1 MERKH
6 LKILALILAMMMLL
20 SACGGGSSA
29 SSGGSSTDS
38 SSGGSTGSQP
48 AQQAP
53 AAQSSAPASS
63 GSKHMNA
70 AIYWTDA
77 TIDPA
82 IGWDGWT
89 SCRAGVTETLVWV
102 DENLELKGLLSDTWE
117 QTEPTTWVF
126 HIRDGVTFHNGKP
139 VTAEAVKACFERTM
153 EVQER
158 AKTACKIDSIEADGQ
173 TLTIHTTEPYGAF
186 LANLSEP
193 LYSVIDVTDPADPAT
208 NPVGTGPFKCVSYK
222 AEEVIELEAYKDY
235 WNGASPIDT
244 VTLYVISDDSTRA
257 LALQSGQ
264 IDIGQRIGAADI
276 ETLKNDSDYA
286 VFENSGTRVQILVLN
301 HTNPFLSDVNV
312 RKALAYCIN
321 YDALVAVTG
330 GLYAVAGAPF
340 PPSAPYG
347 WDQLDRQ
354 HYDVDAA
361 KACLAEAG
369 CTDTNGDG
377 YLEKDG
383 KELAFQLM
391 YDDKSLATVMEAIQ
405 SMAKQVG
412 IKITLQP
419 VDTLPD
425 LMSSDDAFEIVLS
438 NWQSLSTGDPGWFLD
453 NMYRSDGPNNRA
465 RYKNAE
471 LDAICDELAG
481 AFSFEDRQRLTIEAE
496 KIILADCVNIMMFA
510 RNNFVMA
517 ANNVKNVTVFPIDYY
532 FLTNTI
538 DID

>member
-6 LKILALILAMMMLL
+6 LKILALVLALMMLL
-20 SACGGGSSA
+20 SACGGSSSAQTEKPAESASQPAEQAKTETKTETASA
-29 SSGGSSTDS
+29 SSG
-38 SSGGSTGSQP
+38 P
-48 AQQAP
+48 
-53 AAQSSAPASS
+53 
-63 GSKHMNA
+63 KHMNA

-82 IGWDGWT
+82 VGWDGWT

-102 DENLELKGLLSDTWE
+102 DENLELKPLLADTWE
-117 QTEPTTWVF
+117 QTEPTTWVM
-126 HIRDGVTFHNGKP
+126 HIRDGVTFHNGNP

-153 EVQER
+153 EIQER

-173 TLTIHTTEPYGAF
+173 TLTIHTTDPYGAF

-208 NPVGTGPFKCVSYK
+208 NPVGTGPFKCVSFK

-264 IDIGQRIGAADI
+264 IDLGQRIGAADI

-286 VFENSGTRVQILVLN
+286 VYESAGTRVQILVLN
-301 HTNPFLSDVNV
+301 HTNQFLSDVNV

-321 YDALVAVTG
+321 YDALVAITG
-330 GLYAVAGAPF
+330 GLYAVAGTPF

-347 WDQLDRQ
+347 YDQLDRQ
-354 HYDVDAA
+354 HYDLDAA

-369 CTDTNGDG
+369 YTDADGNG
-377 YLEKDG
+377 YMEKDG
-383 KELAFQLM
+383 KELSLQLM
-391 YDDKSLATVMEAIQ
+391 YDDKSMATVMEAIQ

-425 LMSSDDAFEIVLS
+425 LMSSDDSFEIVLS
-438 NWQSLSTGDPGWFLD
+438 NWQSLSTGDPGWFLE

-465 RYKNAE
+465 RYVNPE
-471 LDAICDELAG
+471 LDAVCDELAS

-496 KIILADCVNIMMFA
+496 KYILADCVNIMMFA
-510 RNNFVMA
+510 RNNFIMA
-517 ANNVKNVTVFPIDYY
+517 GNNVKNITVFPIDYY
-532 FLTNTI
+532 FLTNTM

>member
-6 LKILALILAMMMLL
+6 LKILALVLAAMMLM
-20 SACGGGSSA
+20 SACGGSSSA
-29 SSGGSSTDS
+29 ETTAPAES
-38 SSGGSTGSQP
+38 SSESSQP
-48 AQQAP
+48 AQSSQTSESSQP
-53 AAQSSAPASS
+53 AAAS
-63 GSKHMNA
+63 GPKHMNA

-82 IGWDGWT
+82 VGWDGWT

-102 DENLELKGLLSDTWE
+102 DENLELKPLLADSWE
-117 QTEPTTWVF
+117 QTEPTTWVM
-126 HIRDGVTFHNGKP
+126 HIRDGVTFHNGNP

-153 EVQER
+153 GIQER

-208 NPVGTGPFKCVSYK
+208 NPVGTGPFKCISFK

-286 VFENSGTRVQILVLN
+286 VYENSGTRVQILVLN
-301 HTNPFLSDVNV
+301 HTNEFLSDLNV

-321 YDALVAVTG
+321 YDALVAITG

-354 HYDVDAA
+354 HYDADAA
-361 KACLAEAG
+361 KACLADAG
-369 CTDTNGDG
+369 FTLNGD
-377 YLEKDG
+377 YMEKDG
-383 KELAFQLM
+383 KQLSFQLM
-391 YDDKSLATVMEAIQ
+391 YDDKSMATVMEAIQ
-405 SMAKQVG
+405 SMAKAVG

-425 LMSSDDAFEIVLS
+425 LMSSDDSFEIVLS
-438 NWQSLSTGDPGWFLD
+438 NWQSLSTGDPGWFLE

-465 RYKNAE
+465 RYNNPE

-481 AFSFEDRQRLTIEAE
+481 AFEFADRQRLTIEAE
-496 KIILADCVNIMMFA
+496 KLILADCVNIMMFA

-517 ANNVKNVTVFPIDYY
+517 NNSVKNVTVFPIDYY
-532 FLTNTI
+532 FLTNTM
-538 DID
+538 DIG

>member
-6 LKILALILAMMMLL
+6 LKILALVLAAMMLL
-20 SACGGGSSA
+20 SACGG
-29 SSGGSSTDS
+29 SSGAKTETPAESA
-38 SSGGSTGSQP
+38 SQP
-48 AQQAP
+48 AQSTETTQSSQP
-53 AAQSSAPASS
+53 AAS
-63 GSKHMNA
+63 GPKHMNA

-82 IGWDGWT
+82 VGWDGWT

-102 DENLELKGLLSDTWE
+102 DENLELKPLLADSWE
-117 QTEPTTWVF
+117 QTDPTTWVF
-126 HIRDGVTFHNGKP
+126 HIRDGVTFHNGKAVDAP
-139 VTAEAVKACFERTM
+139 AVKACFERTM
-153 EVQER
+153 GIQER
-158 AKTACKIDSIEADGQ
+158 AQTACKIDSIEADGQ
-173 TLTIHTTEPYGAF
+173 TLTIRTTEPYGAF
-186 LANLSEP
+186 LANLTEP

-208 NPVGTGPFKCVSYK
+208 NPVGTGPFKCVSFK

-286 VFENSGTRVQILVLN
+286 VFENSGTRVQVLIMN
-301 HTNPFLSDVNV
+301 HTNEFLSDLNV

-321 YDALVAVTG
+321 YDALVAITG
-330 GLYAVAGAPF
+330 GLYAVAGTPF

-361 KACLAEAG
+361 KACLADAG
-369 CTDTNGDG
+369 FTMNGE
-377 YLEKDG
+377 YMEKNG
-383 KELAFQLM
+383 KQLAFQLM
-391 YDDKSLATVMEAIQ
+391 YDDKSMATVMEAIQ

-453 NMYRSDGPNNRA
+453 NMYRSDGPSNRA
-465 RYKNAE
+465 RYNNPE

-481 AFSFEDRQRLTIEAE
+481 AFEFADRQRLTIEAE
-496 KIILADCVNIMMFA
+496 KLILADCVNIMMFA

-517 ANNVKNVTVFPIDYY
+517 GKNVKNVTVFPIDYY
-532 FLTNTI
+532 FLTNTM

>member
-6 LKILALILAMMMLL
+6 LKILSLVLALVMMFSLA
-20 SACGGGSSA
+20 ACGGSTQSA
-29 SSGGSSTDS
+29 QTEKPAESA
-38 SSGGSTGSQP
+38 SQP
-48 AQQAP
+48 AQSDAQP
-53 AAQSSAPASS
+53 AAQQTASS
-63 GSKHMNA
+63 GPKHMNA

-82 IGWDGWT
+82 VGWDGWT

-102 DENLELKGLLSDTWE
+102 DENLELKPLLADTWE
-117 QTEPTTWVF
+117 QTDPTTWVM
-126 HIRDGVTFHNGKP
+126 HIREGVTFHNGKA
-139 VTAEAVKACFERTM
+139 VDAAAVKACFERTM
-153 EVQER
+153 GIQER
-158 AKTACKIDSIEADGQ
+158 AKTACKIDYIEADGQ

-208 NPVGTGPFKCVSYK
+208 NPVGTGPFKCLSFK

-235 WNGASPIDT
+235 WNGASPLDT

-257 LALQSGQ
+257 MALQSGQ

-286 VFENSGTRVQILVLN
+286 VYENSGTRVQILVLN
-301 HTNPFLSDVNV
+301 HTNQFLSDINV

-321 YDALVAVTG
+321 YDALVAITG

-354 HYDVDAA
+354 HYDADAA

-369 CTDTNGDG
+369 YTINGSG
-377 YLEKDG
+377 YAEKDG
-383 KELAFQLM
+383 KELSLQLM
-391 YDDKSLATVMEAIQ
+391 YDDKSMATVMEAIQ
-405 SMAKQVG
+405 SMAKAVG

-425 LMSSDDAFEIVLS
+425 LMGSDDSFEIVLS

-465 RYKNAE
+465 RYKNADV
-471 LDAICDELAG
+471 DAICDELAG
-481 AFSFEDRQRLTIEAE
+481 AFAFADRQKLVIEAE
-496 KIILADCVNIMMFA
+496 KLILADCVNIMMFA
-510 RNNFVMA
+510 RNNFIMA
-517 ANNVKNVTVFPIDYY
+517 GKNVKNVVVFPIDYY
-532 FLTNTI
+532 FLTNTM
-538 DID
+538 DIG

>member
-6 LKILALILAMMMLL
+6 LKILALVLAAMMLL
-20 SACGGGSSA
+20 SACGG
-29 SSGGSSTDS
+29 SSGAKTETPAESA
-38 SSGGSTGSQP
+38 SQP
-48 AQQAP
+48 AQSTETTQSSQP
-53 AAQSSAPASS
+53 AAS
-63 GSKHMNA
+63 GPKHMNA

-82 IGWDGWT
+82 VGWDGWT

-102 DENLELKGLLSDTWE
+102 DENLELKPLLADSWE
-117 QTEPTTWVF
+117 QTDPTTWVF
-126 HIRDGVTFHNGKP
+126 HIRDGVTFHNGKAVDAP
-139 VTAEAVKACFERTM
+139 AVKACFERTM
-153 EVQER
+153 GIQER
-158 AKTACKIDSIEADGQ
+158 AQTACKIDSIEADGQ
-173 TLTIHTTEPYGAF
+173 TLTIRTTEPYGAF
-186 LANLSEP
+186 LANLTEP

-208 NPVGTGPFKCVSYK
+208 NPVGTGPFKCVSFK

-286 VFENSGTRVQILVLN
+286 VFENSGTRVQLLVMN
-301 HTNPFLSDVNV
+301 HTNEFLSDLNV

-321 YDALVAVTG
+321 YDALVAITG

-361 KACLAEAG
+361 KACLADAG
-369 CTDTNGDG
+369 FTMNGE
-377 YLEKDG
+377 YMEKNG
-383 KELAFQLM
+383 KQLAFQLM
-391 YDDKSLATVMEAIQ
+391 YDDKSMATVMEAIQ

-465 RYKNAE
+465 RYNNPE

-481 AFSFEDRQRLTIEAE
+481 AFEFADRQRLTIEAE
-496 KIILADCVNIMMFA
+496 KLILADCVNIMMFA

-517 ANNVKNVTVFPIDYY
+517 GKNVKNVTVFPIDYY
-532 FLTNTI
+532 FLTNTM

>member
-6 LKILALILAMMMLL
+6 LKILALVLAAMMLL
-20 SACGGGSSA
+20 SACGGSSSA
-29 SSGGSSTDS
+29 QTETPAESA
-38 SSGGSTGSQP
+38 SQP
-48 AQQAP
+48 AQSTETTQSSQP
-53 AAQSSAPASS
+53 AASSP
-63 GSKHMNA
+63 KHMNA

-82 IGWDGWT
+82 VGWDGWT

-102 DENLELKGLLSDTWE
+102 DENLELKPLLADSWE
-117 QTEPTTWVF
+117 QTDPTTWVF
-126 HIRDGVTFHNGKP
+126 HIRDGVTFHNGKAVDAP
-139 VTAEAVKACFERTM
+139 AVKACFERTM
-153 EVQER
+153 GIQER
-158 AKTACKIDSIEADGQ
+158 AQTACKIDSIEADGQ
-173 TLTIHTTEPYGAF
+173 TLTIRTTEPYGAF
-186 LANLSEP
+186 LANLTEP

-208 NPVGTGPFKCVSYK
+208 NPVGTGPFKCVSFK

-286 VFENSGTRVQILVLN
+286 VFENSGTRVQLLVMN
-301 HTNPFLSDVNV
+301 HTNEFLSDLNV

-321 YDALVAVTG
+321 YDALVAITG

-354 HYDVDAA
+354 HYDMDAA
-361 KACLAEAG
+361 KACLADAG
-369 CTDTNGDG
+369 FTMNGE
-377 YLEKDG
+377 YMEKNG
-383 KELAFQLM
+383 KQLAFQLM
-391 YDDKSLATVMEAIQ
+391 YDDKSMATVMEAIQ

-425 LMSSDDAFEIVLS
+425 LMSSDDSFEIVLS

-465 RYKNAE
+465 RYNNPE

-481 AFSFEDRQRLTIEAE
+481 AFEFADRQRLTIEAE
-496 KIILADCVNIMMFA
+496 KLILADCVNIMMFA

-517 ANNVKNVTVFPIDYY
+517 GKNVKNVTVFPIDYY
-532 FLTNTI
+532 FLTNTM

>member
-20 SACGGGSSA
+20 SACGGGSSSGS
-29 SSGGSSTDS
+29 SSGGSS
-38 SSGGSTGSQP
+38 GGSTSSQP

-53 AAQSSAPASS
+53 ASQSSAPASS
-63 GSKHMNA
+63 GPKHLNA

-82 IGWDGWT
+82 VGWDGWT

-102 DENLELKGLLSDTWE
+102 DENLELKPLLADSWE
-117 QTEPTTWVF
+117 QTDPTTWVF
-126 HIRDGVTFHNGKP
+126 HIRDGVTFHNGNP

-153 EVQER
+153 EIQER
-158 AKTACKIDSIEADGQ
+158 ARTACKIDSIEADGQ
-173 TLTIHTTEPYGAF
+173 TLTIRTTVPYGAF
-186 LANLSEP
+186 LANLTEP

-208 NPVGTGPFKCVSYK
+208 NPVGTGPFKCISYK

-264 IDIGQRIGAADI
+264 IDVGQRIGAADI

-286 VFENSGTRVQILVLN
+286 VYENSGTRLQLLVMN
-301 HTNPFLSDVNV
+301 HTNPLLSDLNI

-361 KACLAEAG
+361 NACLAEAG

-383 KELAFQLM
+383 KELSFQLM

-425 LMSSDDAFEIVLS
+425 LMSNDDAFEIVLS

-465 RYKNAE
+465 RYNNPE
-471 LDAICDELAG
+471 LDAICDELAS

-517 ANNVKNVTVFPIDYY
+517 GSNVRNVTVFPIDYY